1 MTVAEMLAGGG
12 GILVVVMTLIQVSPL
27 KIDPWSAVAKAIGR
41 AINGEVIKKVDKLD
55 RDLQDVKKEA
65 AEQAA
70 ISCRARILH
79 FGDEVMHGVRHSKDH
94 FDQTLHDITEYEKYC
109 TLHKDFENNMT
120 ALTSARIKEV
130 FSTCMEKND
139 FL

>member
-1 MTVAEMLAGGG
+1 MTAAELLTSGG
-12 GILVVVMTLIQVSPL
+12 GILLVAMTLIQFSPI
-27 KIDPWSAVAKAIGR
+27 KVDPWSALAKAIGK
-41 AINGEVIKKVDKLD
+41 AINKEVIDKVDKLD
-55 RDLQDVKKEA
+55 RDLQTVRKEA

-70 ISCRARILH
+70 VNCRARILR

-94 FDQTLHDITEYEKYC
+94 FDQVLHDITVYERYC
-109 TLHKDFENNMT
+109 EANPDFENNMT

-130 FSTCMEKND
+130 FSKCMEKND